1 MQWIKFP
8 FYRPGPESIY
18 QYGAWINI
26 SFPDKVA
33 VCPKC
38 TSLYYA
44 NVAQWCPTIFEVAFI
59 FSFICTNLSIVNDRS
74 FKKYD
79 FLSCQ
84 SSSYILGRFEN
95 LEKNPFLFHIT

>member
-1 MQWIKFP
+1 MQWIEYP

-44 NVAQWCPTIFEVAFI
+44 NAAQCCPIFFEVAFI
-59 FSFICTNLSIVNDRS
+59 FSFICTNFRYLVNSNDQK
-74 FKKYD
+74 F
-79 FLSCQ
+79 
-84 SSSYILGRFEN
+84 
-95 LEKNPFLFHIT
+95 